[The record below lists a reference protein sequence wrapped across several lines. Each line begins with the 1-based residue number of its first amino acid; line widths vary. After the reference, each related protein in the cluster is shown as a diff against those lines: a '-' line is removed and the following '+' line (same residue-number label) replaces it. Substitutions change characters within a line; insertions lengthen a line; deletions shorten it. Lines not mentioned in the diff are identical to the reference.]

1 MAKECN
7 MDKEYKIV
15 KIPLANHS
23 RLVKVGKLV
32 QKGLA
37 TEYYFSM
44 DKVYY
49 KVKRGNKV

>member
-1 MAKECN
+1 

-15 KIPLANHS
+15 KIPISNQD
-23 RLVKVGKLV
+23 RLVKVGKLI

-37 TEYYFSM
+37 QVYYFSM
-44 DKVYY
+44 DKVCY

>member
-1 MAKECN
+1 
-7 MDKEYKIV
+7 MDYTDKYKIV

-23 RLVKVGKLV
+23 RLVKVGNLV
-32 QKGLA
+32 KKGLA
-37 TEYYFSM
+37 VEYYFSM